1 MLRLLRQLSSKEAL
15 AFAASSAAFS
25 LGLASSA
32 NAALQ
37 MSVSVGSDI
46 QYFVDGGAGDLDN
59 SVNGSLSLDPF
70 TLAGIYFVGL
80 EAKSGPADALS
91 SKLSLIQNNLTS
103 GTPRV
108 TVAVS
113 DTDFGPKADTA
124 AVTGAGTLLGQG
136 SSASL
141 SFFNDPANRQGAS
154 DGGIAF
160 GNEIASFTSVN
171 SMQSMSFSFNPP
183 AFALAFPDTDVYSM
197 TLAFELSLPPGG
209 LMTSGG
215 QLIEKTFSGPGTAPE
230 PSTLALLGLGLAGLA
245 AARRRK
251 Q

>member
-59 SVNGSLSLDPF
+59 SVGSLSLNEF
-70 TLAGIYFVGL
+70 TLAGIRFVGL
-80 EAKSGPADALS
+80 MAKSGPADTLAS
-91 SKLSLIQNNLTS
+91 NLTLIENTLTS
-103 GTPRV
+103 DTRLV